1 MSPSIGDLKLI
12 APAVSLSLL
21 LLSCEK
27 EPSLHTT
34 VKGQIVSFGTNN
46 YPGND
51 TIRAILQFQKQV
63 SKELF
68 SFRPSRWEI
77 LRNIE
82 TDTKGRFH
90 FSFKAEKYSTDGDYR
105 LVPKTSFELH
115 YGPDHAYDPSVPLIE
130 GGVSLADGEMSID
143 IGKTNN
149 IIIVYIPRAWMRLH
163 VRNIISPQP
172 GDELAVWSL
181 NAGKQIIV
189 RGDFRGAFNDT
200 VIVNKWGN
208 ANAIMRAYLSRRGEV
223 YTVGGDRVFV
233 PPFDTIYHLIEIDL

>member
-1 MSPSIGDLKLI
+1 MLPSIGDLKLI

-90 FSFKAEKYSTDGDYR
+90 FSFKAEKYSTDWDYR
-105 LVPKTSFELH
+105 LVPKTRFKLY
-115 YGPDHAYDPSVPLIE
+115 YGPHLAYDPSVPLIE
-130 GGVSLADGEMSID
+130 GGVSLAKGEMSID

-149 IIIVYIPRAWMRLH
+149 IIIVYIPRAWTRLH

-181 NAGKQIIV
+181 YAADQIV

-208 ANAIMRAYLSRRGEV
+208 DNTIMRAYLSRRGEV
-223 YTVGGDRVFV
+223 YRVGGDRVFV